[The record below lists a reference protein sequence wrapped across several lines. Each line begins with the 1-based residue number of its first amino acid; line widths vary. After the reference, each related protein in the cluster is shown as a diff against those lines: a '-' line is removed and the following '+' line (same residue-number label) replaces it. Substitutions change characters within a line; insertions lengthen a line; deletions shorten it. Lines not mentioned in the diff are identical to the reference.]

1 MLDNAERGGQR
12 RWSEGGQKDD
22 VTETLQEPYRNRQ
35 KNVTSCVNDCF
46 ARYDTVFH
54 GSILY
59 KALIEMSLNH
69 QLLHEISKGHER

>member
-1 MLDNAERGGQR
+1 MLNEVVREGGQR
-12 RWSEGGQKDD
+12 VVRKMTF
-22 VTETLQEPYRNRQ
+22 TETLQEPYRNRQ
-35 KNVTSCVNDCF
+35 KHVTSCVNDCF